1 MQCKPYTLQM
11 IQTDK
16 YYHRPVVCKNLS
28 SLDGRI
34 QLDTHTGIDFDAF
47 GYIAGTYMK
56 PVSFVSNN
64 AAVYQDIIV

>member
-1 MQCKPYTLQM
+1 MPNKPYTLQM

-34 QLDTHTGIDFDAF
+34 QLDTHTGIDLDAL
-47 GYIAGTYMK
+47 GYISGTFMK

-64 AAVYQDIIV
+64 AAIYEDVFV